1 MNNFLEFINKD
12 IEGKKEN
19 IQSMPTKTK
28 ANKKKFNDTITEYTK
43 KYQDYKDKLFKY
55 MSVKAAALSKVDK
68 GEDINKIKEKV
79 VSLERV
85 KFLLNPSNTY
95 LEKMGFDTLIYQIN
109 NYYTLNF
116 KSLNVIINGFLDKF
130 DQAGIHLNCDD
141 FDYTCYVHEYM
152 SAFLDVRHN
161 KDKDYTKVSQIFEQI
176 YWLNPEIIQHIE
188 LNFRKL
194 IRKNQKKLN
203 AYISSL
209 QREEMAKTN
218 VKSYA
223 ESIEELQEAY
233 IELNMRQKETIA
245 DIIELSKSGAI
256 DIEQYLES
264 SKVRTQA
271 YQSLIADSFNLDDKD
286 KMNNI
291 CDALEK
297 FKLNISELTNY
308 YEFSALFKDFKSKYE
323 KIVSTLSTKKTNHK
337 SFKDIEVQ
345 IDKKE
350 EELSKLNK
358 RIYSNKPRL
367 FKVQS
372 DVELKN
378 LKMETVIK
386 AKELYELYKKYD
398 EEYFNDEVMQV
409 LSGTMSISDLLNLY
423 YSFDYF
429 KKIAIQKVYRLT
441 TYEDVIKYSENFDLY
456 AMNPTNVIIN
466 GVAVF
471 QDSNLPRIIANKYRL
486 SNIHIEEEDLIE
498 DNLKPLLNKIN
509 IILRTH
515 KIDNSSTSIE
525 KIWFI
530 TKVNKY
536 KLENEKTNE

>member
-1 MNNFLEFINKD
+1 
-12 IEGKKEN
+12 
-19 IQSMPTKTK
+19 
-28 ANKKKFNDTITEYTK
+28 
-43 KYQDYKDKLFKY
+43 
-55 MSVKAAALSKVDK
+55 MSVKAASLSKVDK

-291 CDALEK
+291 CEALEK

-386 AKELYELYKKYD
+386 AKELYDLYKKYD

>member
-19 IQSMPTKTK
+19 IASMPTKTK
-28 ANKKKFNDTITEYTK
+28 ANKKKFNDTLASYSE
-43 KYQDYKDKLFKY
+43 KYKDYKEKILKY
-55 MSVKAAALSKVDK
+55 MTVKAAALSKTEPA
-68 GEDINKIKEKV
+68 EDINKIKEKV
-79 VSLERV
+79 VGLERV

-130 DQAGIHLNCDD
+130 DQAGIHLNSDD
-141 FDYTCYVHEYM
+141 FNYTCYVHEYM
-152 SAFLDVRHN
+152 TAFLEVRNHKN
-161 KDKDYTKVSQIFEQI
+161 KTYARVSETFEQI
-176 YWLNPEIIQHIE
+176 YWMNPEIIEHIE
-188 LNFRKL
+188 LNFRRL

-203 AYISSL
+203 SYILSL
-209 QREEMAKTN
+209 QKEEMAKYN
-218 VKSYA
+218 IRNYA
-223 ESIEELQEAY
+223 DCLEKLQSAY
-233 IELNMRQKETIA
+233 IDLNMRQKETIG

-264 SKVRTQA
+264 SKIRRQA
-271 YQSLIADSFNLDDKD
+271 YQSLIADSIHLDDKE

-297 FKLNISELTNY
+297 FKLNINELASY
-308 YEFSALFKDFKSKYE
+308 LEFSALFKDFKTKYE
-323 KIVSTLSTKKTNHK
+323 KSLSTTGSKNHHK
-337 SFKDIEVQ
+337 SFKDIEAQ

-350 EELSKLNK
+350 DELSKLNK
-358 RIYSNKPRL
+358 KIYSGKPGL
-367 FKVQS
+367 FTFKS
-372 DVELKN
+372 DQELKN
-378 LKMETVIK
+378 LKMETVLK
-386 AKELYELYKKYD
+386 AKELYGLYKKYD
-398 EEYFNDEVMQV
+398 EEYFNDEVQQV
-409 LSGTMSISDLLNLY
+409 LSSTMSISDLLNLY

-429 KKIAIQKVYRLT
+429 KKLALQKVYRLT
-441 TYEDVIKYSENFDLY
+441 TYDDVIKYSESFDLY

-471 QDSNLPRIIANKYRL
+471 SDFNLPRIIANKYRL
-486 SNIHIEEEDLIE
+486 SNIHIEEEDLTE
-498 DNLKPLLNKIN
+498 DNLKPLLNKVS

-515 KIDNSSTSIE
+515 KIDNSNTSVE

-536 KLENEKTNE
+536 KLENEKTSE

>member
-55 MSVKAAALSKVDK
+55 MSVKAASLSKVDK

-291 CDALEK
+291 CEALEK

-386 AKELYELYKKYD
+386 AKELYDLYKKYD

>member
-28 ANKKKFNDTITEYTK
+28 ANKKKYNETIDTYVK
-43 KYQDYKDKLFKY
+43 KYQDYKEKLFKY
-55 MSVKAAALSKVDK
+55 MSVKSASLSKVDK

-161 KDKDYTKVSQIFEQI
+161 KDKNYAKVSEIFEQI

-209 QREEMAKTN
+209 QKEEMAKAN

-245 DIIELSKSGAI
+245 DILELSKNGAI

-271 YQSLIADSFNLDDKD
+271 YQSLIADSINLDDKE

-291 CDALEK
+291 CEALEK
-297 FKLNISELTNY
+297 FKLNINELSNY

-323 KIVSTLSTKKTNHK
+323 KIVSTLSNKNKNHK

-358 RIYSNKPRL
+358 KIYSNKPRL

-409 LSGTMSISDLLNLY
+409 LSGTMSVSDLLNLY

-486 SNIHIEEEDLIE
+486 SNIHIEEEDLTE

-515 KIDNSSTSIE
+515 KIDNSNTSTE

>member
-19 IQSMPTKTK
+19 LASMPTKTK
-28 ANKKKFNDTITEYTK
+28 TNKKKYNDTLESYVTK
-43 KYQDYKDKLFKY
+43 YKDYQEKLFKY
-55 MSVKAAALSKVDK
+55 MTVKAQSLSKVDAA
-68 GEDINKIKEKV
+68 EDINKIKEKV
-79 VSLERV
+79 VSLEHV

-130 DQAGIHLNCDD
+130 DQADIHLNSDD
-141 FDYTCYVHEYM
+141 FNYTCYVHEYM
-152 SAFLDVRHN
+152 TAFLEVRNHKN
-161 KDKDYTKVSQIFEQI
+161 KTYAKVSEIFEQI
-176 YWLNPEIIQHIE
+176 YWMNPEIIEHIE

-203 AYISSL
+203 NYILSL
-209 QREEMAKTN
+209 QKEEMAKHN
-218 VKSYA
+218 IKNYA
-223 ESIEELQEAY
+223 DCLEKLQAAY
-233 IELNMRQKETIA
+233 VELNMRQKETIG

-264 SKVRTQA
+264 SKIRRQA
-271 YQSLIADSFNLDDKD
+271 YQSLIADSINLDDKE
-286 KMNNI
+286 KMANI

-297 FKLNISELTNY
+297 LKVNINELASY
-308 YEFSALFKDFKSKYE
+308 LEFSALFKDFKNKYE
-323 KIVSTLSTKKTNHK
+323 KTLSQPTKKTNHK
-337 SFKDIEVQ
+337 SLKDIEVQ

-350 EELSKLNK
+350 EELAKLNK
-358 RIYSNKPRL
+358 KIYGGKPGL
-367 FKVQS
+367 FTFKS
-372 DVELKN
+372 DQELKN
-378 LKMETVIK
+378 LKMETVLK

-398 EEYFNDEVMQV
+398 EEYFNDEVAQV
-409 LSGTMSISDLLNLY
+409 LSNTMSISDLLNLY

-429 KKIAIQKVYRLT
+429 KKLAIQKVYRLT
-441 TYEDVIKYSENFDLY
+441 TYDDVMKYSENFDLY

-471 QDSNLPRIIANKYRL
+471 QESNLPRIIANKYRL
-486 SNIHIEEEDLIE
+486 SNIHIEEEDLVE
-498 DNLKPLLNKIN
+498 DNLKPLLNKVS

-515 KIDNSSTSIE
+515 KIENSSTSVE

-536 KLENEKTNE
+536 KLKMDKTNE

>member
-28 ANKKKFNDTITEYTK
+28 ANKKKFNDTIVEYTK
-43 KYQDYKDKLFKY
+43 KYQDYKDKLYKY
-55 MSVKAAALSKVDK
+55 MSVKAASLSKNDK

-209 QREEMAKTN
+209 QKEEMSKTN

-233 IELNMRQKETIA
+233 IELNMRQKETIT
-245 DIIELSKSGAI
+245 DIIELSKNGVI

-271 YQSLIADSFNLDDKD
+271 YQSLISDSINLDDKE

-297 FKLNISELTNY
+297 FKLNINELLNY

-323 KIVSTLSTKKTNHK
+323 KIVSTLSTKKANHK

-345 IDKKE
+345 INKKE

-358 RIYSNKPRL
+358 KIYLNKPRL
-367 FKVQS
+367 FKIQS

-409 LSGTMSISDLLNLY
+409 LSNTMSISDLLNLY

-498 DNLKPLLNKIN
+498 DNLKPLLNKVN
-509 IILRTH
+509 LILRTH
-515 KIDNSSTSIE
+515 KIDNSSTSTD

>member
-1 MNNFLEFINKD
+1 MSMNNFYNFIDKD
-12 IEGKKEN
+12 I
-19 IQSMPTKTK
+19 
-28 ANKKKFNDTITEYTK
+28 ANKKTLIQTLPIKTKTNIKKSNETIETFETKYDEYRSSVRNYLIAKSRSFELTNSEVETVKNQIND
-43 KYQDYKDKLFKY
+43 
-55 MSVKAAALSKVDK
+55 KV
-68 GEDINKIKEKV
+68 IV
-79 VSLERV
+79 LERV
-85 KFLLNPSNTY
+85 KFLLNPFNTY
-95 LEKMGFDTLIYQIN
+95 MEKMGFDILLYQLS
-109 NYYTLNF
+109 NYHVFNF
-116 KSLNVIINGFLDKF
+116 NSLNDIINSFLDKF
-130 DQAGIHLNCDD
+130 ELVGIKLTKND

-264 SKVRTQA
+264 SKIRTQA

-308 YEFSALFKDFKSKYE
+308 YEFSALFKEAGNIETF
-323 KIVSTLSTKKTNHK
+323 
-337 SFKDIEVQ
+337 DINS
-345 IDKKE
+345 ITY
-350 EELSKLNK
+350 
-358 RIYSNKPRL
+358 RY
-367 FKVQS
+367 
-372 DVELKN
+372 
-378 LKMETVIK
+378 
-386 AKELYELYKKYD
+386 
-398 EEYFNDEVMQV
+398 YF
-409 LSGTMSISDLLNLY
+409 L
-423 YSFDYF
+423 
-429 KKIAIQKVYRLT
+429 
-441 TYEDVIKYSENFDLY
+441 
-456 AMNPTNVIIN
+456 
-466 GVAVF
+466 
-471 QDSNLPRIIANKYRL
+471 
-486 SNIHIEEEDLIE
+486 
-498 DNLKPLLNKIN
+498 
-509 IILRTH
+509 
-515 KIDNSSTSIE
+515 
-525 KIWFI
+525 
-530 TKVNKY
+530 
-536 KLENEKTNE
+536 

>member
-19 IQSMPTKTK
+19 LASMPTKTK
-28 ANKKKFNDTITEYTK
+28 TNKKKVNDTIAAYEK
-43 KYQDYKDKLFKY
+43 KYKDYQEKLFKY
-55 MSVKAAALSKVDK
+55 MTVKAQSLSKVDK

-141 FDYTCYVHEYM
+141 FDYTSYVHEYM
-152 SAFLDVRHN
+152 SAFLDVRYN
-161 KDKDYTKVSQIFEQI
+161 KSKDYTKVSQIFEQI
-176 YWLNPEIIQHIE
+176 YWLNPELIQHIE

-203 AYISSL
+203 AYIYSL
-209 QREEMAKTN
+209 QKEEMSKTN
-218 VKSYA
+218 IKNYA
-223 ESIEELQEAY
+223 ECLEELQEAY
-233 IELNMRQKETIA
+233 IELNMRRQETIS
-245 DIIELSKSGAI
+245 DIMELAKNGAI

-271 YQSLIADSFNLDDKD
+271 YQSLIADSINLDDKD
-286 KMNNI
+286 KINDI
-291 CDALEK
+291 CEALEK
-297 FKLNISELTNY
+297 LKVNIGELTSY
-308 YEFSALFKDFKSKYE
+308 FEFNALFKDFKAKYE
-323 KIVSTLSTKKTNHK
+323 KTVANLATKKKDHK

-350 EELSKLNK
+350 AELAKINKKVYSSK
-358 RIYSNKPRL
+358 PGL
-367 FKVQS
+367 FKVKS

-378 LKMETVIK
+378 LKMEAVLK

-441 TYEDVIKYSENFDLY
+441 TYDDVMKYSENFDLY

-471 QDSNLPRIIANKYRL
+471 QDSNLPRIVANKYRL
-486 SNIHIEEEDLIE
+486 SNVHIEEEDLYE
-498 DNLKPLLNKIN
+498 DNLKALLNKVL

-515 KIDNSSTSIE
+515 KIENSQTSVE

-530 TKVNKY
+530 TKVHKY
-536 KLENEKTNE
+536 KLKQDKTNE

>member
-28 ANKKKFNDTITEYTK
+28 ANKKKFNDTIAEYTK

-55 MSVKAAALSKVDK
+55 MSVKAASLSKVDK

-264 SKVRTQA
+264 SKIRTQA

-409 LSGTMSISDLLNLY
+409 LSSTMSISDLLNLY

-515 KIDNSSTSIE
+515 KIDNSSTSVE

>member
-19 IQSMPTKTK
+19 LASMPTKTK
-28 ANKKKFNDTITEYTK
+28 TNKKKVNDTIAAYQK
-43 KYQDYKDKLFKY
+43 KYEDYKEKLFKY
-55 MSVKAAALSKVDK
+55 MSVKAQSLSKSEKSD
-68 GEDINKIKEKV
+68 NLSKIKEKV

-141 FDYTCYVHEYM
+141 FDYTSYVHEYM

-161 KDKDYTKVSQIFEQI
+161 KSKDYTKVSQIFEQI
-176 YWLNPEIIQHIE
+176 YWLNPELIEHIE

-203 AYISSL
+203 SYIYSL
-209 QREEMAKTN
+209 QKEEMSKTN
-218 VKSYA
+218 IKNYA
-223 ESIEELQEAY
+223 ECLEELQEAY
-233 IELNMRQKETIA
+233 IELNMHQQETISE
-245 DIIELSKSGAI
+245 IIELSKNGAL
-256 DIEQYLES
+256 DIEQYIET

-271 YQSLIADSFNLDDKD
+271 YQSLIADSINLDDKNKIND
-286 KMNNI
+286 I
-291 CDALEK
+291 CEALEK
-297 FKLNISELTNY
+297 LKVNINELASY
-308 YEFSALFKDFKSKYE
+308 FEFNALFKDFKAKYE
-323 KIVSTLSTKKTNHK
+323 KTVSNLANKKAEHK

-350 EELSKLNK
+350 AELAKINKKVYASK
-358 RIYSNKPRL
+358 PGL
-367 FKVQS
+367 FKVKS

-378 LKMETVIK
+378 LKMEAVLK

-398 EEYFNDEVMQV
+398 EAYFNDEVMQV
-409 LSGTMSISDLLNLY
+409 LSNTMSISDLLNLY

-429 KKIAIQKVYRLT
+429 KKIAIQKVYRLN
-441 TYEDVIKYSENFDLY
+441 TYDDVMKYSENFDLY

-471 QDSNLPRIIANKYRL
+471 QDSNLPRVIANKYRL
-486 SNIHIEEEDLIE
+486 SNVHIEEEDLVE
-498 DNLKPLLNKIN
+498 DNLKALLNKIL

-515 KIDNSSTSIE
+515 KIENSDTSVE

-530 TKVNKY
+530 TKVHKY
-536 KLENEKTNE
+536 KLKQEKTNE